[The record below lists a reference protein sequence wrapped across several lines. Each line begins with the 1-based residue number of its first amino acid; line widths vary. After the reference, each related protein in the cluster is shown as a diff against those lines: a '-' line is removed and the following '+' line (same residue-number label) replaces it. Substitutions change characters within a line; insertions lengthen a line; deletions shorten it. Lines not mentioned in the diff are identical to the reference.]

1 MEAETY
7 SNVRNNLKHF
17 MRKVNE
23 DVEPVII
30 TSKNNDENAILIS
43 KKEYDNLVE
52 NAYIRS
58 SQANIDHI
66 MQSWAELKEGKGA
79 EHKWE

>member
-7 SNVRNNLKHF
+7 SNVRNNLKYF
-17 MRKVNE
+17 MKKVNE

-43 KKEYDNLVE
+43 KKEFKKKMLYCIL
-52 NAYIRS
+52 
-58 SQANIDHI
+58 
-66 MQSWAELKEGKGA
+66 
-79 EHKWE
+79 

>member
-17 MRKVNE
+17 LKKVNE

-58 SQANIDHI
+58 
-66 MQSWAELKEGKGA
+66 
-79 EHKWE
+79 